1 MELLSLK
8 KISKSSKLQ
17 LLEAL
22 GYKSDGNFVIDD
34 KGEKV
39 NDKYIQQPVTVD
51 NMVILPGSTLIL
63 DDNPL
68 SIASYIEEYGEIL

>member
-8 KISKSSKLQ
+8 KISKSSKLH

-39 NDKYIQQPVTVD
+39 KDKYIQQLVTVD
-51 NMVILPGSTLIL
+51 NMVILPGSALIL